1 MSLRILIPCKPLRDG
16 KSRLAPVLSPAE
28 RQALCAR
35 LLRRSL
41 ALALALR
48 PAGNIGVITPDAEAT
63 AIAAE
68 YGVAAID
75 DGGAGLNEALQRGRD
90 RIVEQTGEDVSA
102 LILPIDLP
110 LATADAVG
118 RAIGGDADVALAP
131 DEQRRGTNLLYLGDR
146 ALRSFRFAFGPDS
159 FPVHR
164 RWAEQAGFR
173 VVMIDDPLLAFDI
186 DRPEDY
192 DRWQRGSAEPT
203 R

>member
-1 MSLRILIPCKPLRDG
+1 MSLSILIPCKPLHQG

-28 RQALCAR
+28 RQALCAG

-41 ALALALR
+41 ALALTLR
-48 PAGNIGVITPDAEAT
+48 PAARVSVITPDAEAT

-68 YGVAAID
+68 YGVDAID
-75 DGGAGLNEALQRGRD
+75 DGGAGLNEALQRGREH
-90 RIVEQTGEDVSA
+90 IVEQNGVAAAA

-118 RAIGGDADVALAP
+118 RAVGAAADVALAP
-131 DEQRRGTNLLYLGDR
+131 DEQRRGTNLLYIGPR
-146 ALRSFRFAFGPDS
+146 ALRAFRFAFGPDS
-159 FPVHR
+159 FPAHC
-164 RWAEQAGFR
+164 RWAEDAGFR
-173 VVMIDDPLLAFDI
+173 TAVIDDPLLAFDI

-192 DRWQRGSAEPT
+192 DRWQRWSAVPT

>member
-1 MSLRILIPCKPLRDG
+1 MSLHILIPCKPLRDG

-35 LLRRSL
+35 LLHRSL

-48 PAGNIGVITPDAEAT
+48 PAGNIDVITPDAAAK

-68 YGVAAID
+68 YGVDAID
-75 DGGAGLNEALQRGRD
+75 DGGAGLNDALQRGRD
-90 RIVEQTGEDVSA
+90 HIIEKTGEGASA

-110 LATADAVG
+110 LATADAVR
-118 RAIGGDADVALAP
+118 RAIGGNADVALAP
-131 DEQRRGTNLLYLGDR
+131 DEQRSGTNLLHIGR
-146 ALRSFRFAFGPDS
+146 PALRTFRFAFGPDS
-159 FPVHR
+159 FSAHR
-164 RWAEQAGFR
+164 DWAEQAGFR
-173 VVMIDDPLLAFDI
+173 VATIDDPLLAFDI

-192 DRWQRGSAEPT
+192 DHWQRRSAVPT